1 MQIPPFLEKNKI
13 IISGV
18 IGALI
23 FIGLGYWFIFV
34 FLSGESG
41 VTTTNVNAASATKLL
56 PRNLILLS
64 DTINKDKVSLKD
76 KSFMESYFIKNAIDY
91 TTFAPTSTSR
101 GRYNPFLP
109 YDSTGSSR

>member
-23 FIGLGYWFIFV
+23 FIGLGYWFVFV
-34 FLSGESG
+34 FLSSEST
-41 VTTTNVNAASATKLL
+41 VTTTNVSAASATKLL
-56 PRNLILLS
+56 PKNLILLS
-64 DTINKDKVSLKD
+64 DTINKDKITLKD
-76 KSFMESYFIKNAIDY
+76 KSFMDSYFIKNAIDY
-91 TTFAPTSTSR
+91 TTYVPTSTSR